1 MPLLAHNIR
10 SQIVSDFSKC
20 NCVVFFLIH
29 KTPYLISKAQELIL
43 WEILYVLFP
52 PIRKILND
60 LSSDAP
66 AVPRIEEEKVEEDSS
81 AAAAAATPAITT
93 VTVPTPIYQT
103 SSGQYS
109 GFQSAAVTKS
119 SLLRRFSSCPV
130 R

>member
-1 MPLLAHNIR
+1 MGNSLRP
-10 SQIVSDFSKC
+10 
-20 NCVVFFLIH
+20 
-29 KTPYLISKAQELIL
+29 
-43 WEILYVLFP
+43 P

-81 AAAAAATPAITT
+81 AAAAAAATPAITT